1 MLFNKNRE
9 IRGVEMNLQV
19 ELIEKESV
27 QYFKVVGEL
36 DAFTAP
42 ILKERF
48 VSIQNTPGL
57 QAEVDLSEVEY
68 IDSTGLGVFV
78 GFYKAIKENGGYVKI
93 TGVNVRLE
101 RLFRITGLDKI
112 IDVEGKEEESRDATI

>member
-1 MLFNKNRE
+1 
-9 IRGVEMNLQV
+9 MNLQV
-19 ELIEKESV
+19 ELTEKNSV

-42 ILKERF
+42 ILKERLAA
-48 VSIQNTPGL
+48 IQNIPGL
-57 QAEVDLSEVEY
+57 QAELDLSEVEY

-78 GFYKAIKENGGYVKI
+78 GFYKALKENGGYVKI

-101 RLFRITGLDKI
+101 RLFKITGLDKI